1 MSDQNPRLDSLS
13 RRSFVRAAAATPF
26 ALASVPGL
34 FAGGSDQ
41 IKVGL
46 VGCGGRGTGAATQA
60 LAADKG
66 AVLTAI
72 ADVFADK
79 LESSLKALKEHCGDK
94 VQVGD
99 DGKFVGLDGCQRLI
113 DSGVDVVILA
123 TPTYFRP
130 EHLEMAVAANK
141 HIFTEKPMAVDAP
154 GVRRVMKVVEEARRK
169 KLSLVAGFCWR
180 YSAGERA
187 IYKEIADGRIGDV
200 RAAYATYNSSVL
212 RKFPRQKGW
221 SDMEFVFRNWQHFNW
236 LAGDHIVEQAC
247 HSVDK
252 IAWAMGDRPP
262 VRATAVGGRQA
273 RTGETSGDVYD
284 HFSVTYEWA
293 DGARGFHM
301 CRQINNCTNDNSD
314 YVLGTKGTADINGWV
329 PRHKITGENPW
340 KHTGKRVN
348 MYQQEHDELFA
359 SIRSGKPMNDGIRMA
374 QSTMMSI
381 MGRMAAYT
389 GKTLTWDDALNSK
402 LVLGPDK
409 IRWGDY
415 TPSPVP
421 IPGKTK
427 FQ

>member
-1 MSDQNPRLDSLS
+1 MSDQKLNIDSVS
-13 RRSFVRAAAATPF
+13 RRNFVQAAAAAPF
-26 ALASVPGL
+26 ALAATPHQL
-34 FAGGSDQ
+34 FAGGTDQ

-66 AVLTAI
+66 AVLTAM
-72 ADVFADK
+72 ADVFSDK
-79 LESSLKALKEHCGDK
+79 LEDSLTRLKKHSGDK
-94 VQVGD
+94 VQVT
-99 DGKFVGLDGCQRLI
+99 GKFVGLNACQQLI

-130 EHLEMAVAANK
+130 EHLEACIAADK
-141 HIFTEKPMAVDAP
+141 HVFTEKPMAVDAP
-154 GVRRVMKVVEEARRK
+154 GVRRVMKVVEEARRR

-187 IYKEIADGRIGDV
+187 IYKEIADGRIGEV
-200 RAAYATYNSSVL
+200 RAAYATYNSAVL
-212 RKFPRQKGW
+212 TKFPRKPGW
-221 SDMEFVFRNWQHFNW
+221 SDMEFAFRNWQHFNW

-252 IAWAMGDRPP
+252 IAWAMGDQPP
-262 VRATAVGGRQA
+262 VKATAIGGRQA
-273 RTGETSGDVYD
+273 RSGETSGNVYD
-284 HFSVTYEWA
+284 HFSVTFEWA
-293 DGARGFHM
+293 NGARGFHM

-314 YVLGTKGTADINGWV
+314 LVLGTKGTADINGWV

-340 KHTGKRVN
+340 KHKGKRVN

-359 SIRSGKPMNDGIRMA
+359 SIRDGKPMNDGIRMA

-389 GKTLTWDDALNSK
+389 GKTLTWDEALNSK
-402 LVLGPDK
+402 LVLGPSE

-415 TPSPVP
+415 TPEPVA